1 MAEQMG
7 NQPMVIMSEES
18 QRTSGDDAQSMNI
31 TAGKAVAEA
40 ARTTL
45 GPKGMDKMLVDST
58 GSVSVT
64 NDGVTILKEMEIE
77 HPAAN
82 MIVEVAETQ
91 EEEVSDGTTSAVV
104 VGGELLDQAE
114 DLLDQGVHATS
125 VEQGYRQAADKA
137 KHVLEEM
144 AIDVSADDIEILQQ
158 IAATAMTGKGAES
171 AKDRLSELIVSAA
184 SSVADD
190 GRVDVDNV
198 KIEKIVGGATEDS
211 ELIEGVVVDKERVNE
226 NMPYF
231 AEDADVAV
239 LDDALEVK
247 ETEVDTEV
255 NVTDPDQ
262 LQQFLEQEEAQLR
275 EMVDTIADAGADV
288 VFAQDG
294 IDDMAQQFLADEGI
308 LAVRRTKSSDAEQIA
323 RATGAHIVGAVTD
336 ITADDLGSAGSVS
349 QQEIAGS
356 QQILVE
362 DVEDAKSVTLL
373 LRGGTEHV
381 IDEVER
387 AVEDSLGV
395 VSITLEEGKALPGG
409 GAPETQLALELRQ
422 FADSVGGREQLAVE
436 AFADALEVIPRTIAE
451 NGGLD
456 RIDSLVDLRSQHDA
470 GNTTAGL
477 NAYTGDIIDMESEG
491 VYEPLRVKTQAIE
504 SATEA
509 AVMLLRI
516 DDVIAAGDLKGGQVN
531 GDDDDDA
538 GGPPAGGPGGGMGGG
553 MGGMGG
559 MGGGMGGMM

>member
-1 MAEQMG
+1 MG
-7 NQPMVIMSEES
+7 NQPMVVMSEES

-45 GPKGMDKMLVDST
+45 GPKGMDKMLVGST
-58 GSVSVT
+58 GGVVVT

-104 VGGELLDQAE
+104 IGGELLDQAE
-114 DLLDQGVHATS
+114 GLLDQDVHATS
-125 VEQGYRQAADKA
+125 VEQGYRQAAEKA
-137 KHVLEEM
+137 KQIVEEM
-144 AIDVSADDIEILQQ
+144 AIDVDADDTEILQQ
-158 IAATAMTGKGAES
+158 IAATAMTGKGAEG
-171 AKDRLSELIVSAA
+171 AKDRLAELIVSAA
-184 SSVADD
+184 SSVAAD
-190 GRVDVDNV
+190 GRVETDNIKV
-198 KIEKIVGGATEDS
+198 EKVVGGATEDS

-231 AEDADVAV
+231 AEEANVAV

-262 LQQFLEQEEAQLR
+262 LQQFLDQEEEQLR
-275 EMVDTIADAGADV
+275 EMVDTVADAGADV

-308 LAVRRTKSSDAEQIA
+308 IAVRRTKSSDAEQIA
-323 RATGAHIVGAVTD
+323 RATGARIVGNVTD
-336 ITADDLGSAGSVS
+336 ITVDDLGSAGSVS
-349 QQEIAGS
+349 QQDVAGS
-356 QQILVE
+356 QQIVVE

-381 IDEVER
+381 VDEVER

-395 VSITLEEGKALPGG
+395 VSVTLDEGKALPGG
-409 GAPETQLALELRQ
+409 GAPETYLALELRDY
-422 FADSVGGREQLAVE
+422 ADSVGGREQLAVE
-436 AFADALEVIPRTIAE
+436 AFADALEIIPRTLAE

-456 RIDSLVDLRSQHDA
+456 PIDSLVELRSQHDA
-470 GNTTAGL
+470 GNTVAGL
-477 NAYTGDIIDMESEG
+477 NAYTGDAINMDTEG

-516 DDVIAAGDLKGGQVN
+516 DDVIAAGDLKGGQVDS
-531 GDDDDDA
+531 DDDDDA

-559 MGGGMGGMM
+559 GMGGMM